1 MIFIKVIIYSRAE
14 IKNIIK
20 QGLFPDNTAVITFY
34 DTERDEDYR
43 HVNYDN
49 VTTNVFYCALDDV
62 DYEFLISQ
70 ANMYDE
76 FFDYADDV
84 ADFIYEAYNSGKDII
99 CQCDYGQS
107 RSAGCAAAILQHFY
121 RTGIDVFADYKRYP
135 NQVVYYKIYDALER
149 YKSRRI

>member
-1 MIFIKVIIYSRAE
+1 MKVSIYSRAE
-14 IKNIIK
+14 INRIIK
-20 QGLFPDNTAVITFY
+20 QGLFPDNAAVITFY
-34 DTERDEDYR
+34 DTTKDEDYR

-62 DYEFLISQ
+62 DNEYLIEQGKLYE
-70 ANMYDE
+70 D

-84 ADFIYEAYNSGKDII
+84 AEFIYEAYDSGNDII

-121 RTGIDVFADYKRYP
+121 RTGIDVFEDYKRYP
-135 NQVVYYKIYDALER
+135 NKVIYHKIFDALES
-149 YKSRRI
+149 YKSRRK

>member
-1 MIFIKVIIYSRAE
+1 MKVSVYSRSE
-14 IKNIIK
+14 INNIIK
-20 QGLFPDNTAVITFY
+20 QGLFPNNAAVITFY
-34 DTERDEDYR
+34 DTTKDEDYR

-62 DYEFLISQ
+62 DTDYHIAQGKLYE
-70 ANMYDE
+70 D

-84 ADFIYEAYNSGKDII
+84 AEFIYEAYDNGKDII

-121 RTGIDVFADYKRYP
+121 RNGIDVFADYKRYP
-135 NQVVYYKIYDALER
+135 NKVIYHKIYDALER
-149 YKSRRI
+149 YKSRHI

>member
-1 MIFIKVIIYSRAE
+1 MKVSVYSRSE
-14 IKNIIK
+14 IYNIIK
-20 QGLFPDNTAVITFY
+20 QGLFPNNAAVITFY
-34 DTERDEDYR
+34 DTTKDEDYR

-62 DYEFLISQ
+62 DTDYLIAQGKLYE
-70 ANMYDE
+70 D

-84 ADFIYEAYNSGKDII
+84 AEFIYEAYDSGKDII

-121 RTGIDVFADYKRYP
+121 RNGIDVFADYKRYP
-135 NQVVYYKIYDALER
+135 NKVIYHKIYDALER
-149 YKSRRI
+149 YKSRHI